1 MKEQFKEISKHL
13 IENDKFNKIVSI
25 GITGSYA
32 SKLKNGPDYQQ
43 KKLSDYNFYV
53 YIDGE
58 EKDSYYYNKLLRE
71 SLEKVLIDT
80 DYTLDLHPFS
90 FYPLDCSVDKMVQLT
105 TRCILMNRKDLYASY
120 IWHGWKKNY
129 IELYTKQDIFEAIP
143 LLKKDESW
151 FRTIYHAINYYKNMI
166 LNIPLFTSC
175 EAGRK
180 VELIRYTKELIKDGV
195 QILMESDLYESEEHY
210 TILHGGKEE
219 IMKFYSS
226 ISELMTLNNCIER
239 ILSFHD
245 DDEKSIE
252 ETEIVSTF
260 FKLFKILELTLKK
273 QNQSIGLEHS
283 FLWF

>member
-1 MKEQFKEISKHL
+1 M
-13 IENDKFNKIVSI
+13 
-25 GITGSYA
+25 GG
-32 SKLKNGPDYQQ
+32 
-43 KKLSDYNFYV
+43 
-53 YIDGE
+53 
-58 EKDSYYYNKLLRE
+58 
-71 SLEKVLIDT
+71 
-80 DYTLDLHPFS
+80 
-90 FYPLDCSVDKMVQLT
+90 
-105 TRCILMNRKDLYASY
+105 
-120 IWHGWKKNY
+120 KNY